1 MAMDNVYIAAATRTA
16 VGKAP
21 RGTLKDYRPDDMA
34 AAVLKEV
41 VHRAGIQPVQVQ
53 DVTLGCAIPEQ
64 AQGMNV
70 ARVAAI
76 DAGMPDSV
84 SASTINRFC
93 SSGLEAMSIIGAK
106 IEAGLLDIGIGGGTE
121 SMSMVQMPGARVAP
135 NPKLSRE
142 RPEVYIAMGNAGDN
156 VARDFKITREEL
168 DEFALGSNQ
177 KAVAAIEAGKFKD
190 EITPLEMPEGSHV
203 LVFDTDE
210 GPRKETTLEA
220 LAGLRPAFAASPKL
234 GTHTAGNSSQTSD
247 AAAAVVLMSGKAVE
261 ETGAKPIAKFLSYNV
276 AADSPKY
283 LGPAQLVAIPRAI
296 ELAGIKKEDVGLFE
310 INEAFASV
318 AIYVTRELGLD
329 PDKVNVNGG
338 AIALGHPM
346 GATGAKLSTQIVNE
360 MRRRGEKYGVV
371 TMCIG
376 GGQGAAGVFELI
388 EN

>member
-1 MAMDNVYIAAATRTA
+1 MAMDNVYIVAATRTA
-16 VGKAP
+16 SGKAP

-41 VHRAGIQPVQVQ
+41 VKRAGIEASQVQ

-76 DAGMPDSV
+76 DAGMPDTV

-121 SMSMVQMPGARVAP
+121 SMSMVSMPGAKVAP
-135 NPKLSRE
+135 NPRLSRE

-190 EITPLEMPEGSHV
+190 EITPLEMPEGSSV

-210 GPRKETTLEA
+210 GPRKDTTLEA

-283 LGPAQLVAIPRAI
+283 LGPAQLVAIPRAL

-329 PDKVNVNGG
+329 PEKVNVNGG

-346 GATGAKLSTQIVNE
+346 GATGAKLSTQIINE

>member
-16 VGKAP
+16 SGKAP

-41 VHRAGIQPVQVQ
+41 VKRAGIEASQVQ

-76 DAGMPDSV
+76 DAGMPDTV

-121 SMSMVQMPGARVAP
+121 SMSMVSMPGAKVAP
-135 NPKLSRE
+135 NPRLSRE

-190 EITPLEMPEGSHV
+190 EITPLEMPEGSSV

-210 GPRKETTLEA
+210 GPRKDTTLEA

-283 LGPAQLVAIPRAI
+283 LGPAQLVAIPRAL

-329 PDKVNVNGG
+329 PEKVNVNGG

-346 GATGAKLSTQIVNE
+346 GATGAKLSTQIINE

-388 EN
+388 EA

>member
-1 MAMDNVYIAAATRTA
+1 MSMKNVFIASAVRTA

-21 RGTLKDYRPDDMA
+21 RGTLKEVRPDDMA
-34 AAVLKEV
+34 AVVLKEAV
-41 VHRAGIQPVQVQ
+41 KRAGIRPDQVQ

-76 DAGMPDSV
+76 DAGFPDTV
-84 SASTINRFC
+84 SAATINRFC
-93 SSGLEAMSIIGAK
+93 SSGLEAMAVVGAK

-121 SMSMVQMPGARVAP
+121 SMSMVGMPGANVSP
-135 NPKLSRE
+135 NPKLAVE
-142 RPEVYIAMGNAGDN
+142 KPEVYIAMGNAGDN
-156 VARDFKITREEL
+156 VARDFKISRQEL

-177 KAVAAIEAGKFKD
+177 KAVAAIAAGKFKD
-190 EITPLEMPEGSHV
+190 EIVGLELPAGSDR

-210 GPRKETTLEA
+210 GPRKDTTIEG
-220 LAGLRPAFAASPKL
+220 LAGLKPAFAASPKL
-234 GTHTAGNSSQTSD
+234 GLHTAGNSSQTSD
-247 AAAAVVLMSGKAVE
+247 GAAAVVLMSGAACKANGV
-261 ETGAKPIAKFLSYNV
+261 KPLARFLSYNV

-283 LGPAQLVAIPRAI
+283 LGPAQLVAIPKAV
-296 ELAGIKKEDVGLFE
+296 ELAGIKLSDVGLFE

-318 AIYVTRELGLD
+318 ALLVMRELKLN
-329 PDKVNVNGG
+329 PAKVNVNGG

-346 GATGAKLSTQIVNE
+346 GATGAKLSTQIINE

-376 GGQGAAGVFELI
+376 GGQGAAGVFELLD
-388 EN
+388 

>member
-1 MAMDNVYIAAATRTA
+1 MAMENVYIAAATRTA
-16 VGKAP
+16 SGKAP

-34 AAVLKEV
+34 AAVLTEV
-41 VHRAGIQPVQVQ
+41 VKRAGIEAAQVQ

-76 DAGMPDSV
+76 GAGMPDTV

-121 SMSMVQMPGARVAP
+121 SMSMVSMPGAKVAP
-135 NPKLSRE
+135 NPRLSRE

-190 EITPLEMPEGSHV
+190 EITPLEMPEGSSV

-210 GPRKETTLEA
+210 GPRKDTTLEA

-247 AAAAVVLMSGKAVE
+247 AAAAVVLMSAKAVE

-283 LGPAQLVAIPRAI
+283 LGPAQLVAIPRAL

-329 PDKVNVNGG
+329 PEKVNVNGG

-346 GATGAKLSTQIVNE
+346 GATGAKLSTQIINE

-388 EN
+388 DN

>member
-1 MAMDNVYIAAATRTA
+1 MENVYIAAATRTA
-16 VGKAP
+16 SGKAP

-34 AAVLKEV
+34 AAVLTEV
-41 VHRAGIQPVQVQ
+41 VKRAGIEAAQVQ

-76 DAGMPDSV
+76 DAGMPDTV

-121 SMSMVQMPGARVAP
+121 SMSMVSMPGAKVAP
-135 NPKLSRE
+135 NPRLSRE

-190 EITPLEMPEGSHV
+190 EITPLEMPEGSSV

-210 GPRKETTLEA
+210 GPRKDTTLEA

-247 AAAAVVLMSGKAVE
+247 AAAAVVLMSAKAVE

-283 LGPAQLVAIPRAI
+283 LGPAQLVAIPRAL

-329 PDKVNVNGG
+329 PEKVNVNGG

-346 GATGAKLSTQIVNE
+346 GATGAKLSTQIINE

-388 EN
+388 DN

>member
-16 VGKAP
+16 SGKAP

-34 AAVLKEV
+34 AAVLTEV
-41 VHRAGIQPVQVQ
+41 VKRAGIEASQVQ

-76 DAGMPDSV
+76 DAGMPDTV

-121 SMSMVQMPGARVAP
+121 SMSMVSMPGAKAAP
-135 NPKLSRE
+135 NPRLSRE

-190 EITPLEMPEGSHV
+190 EITPLEMPEGSSV

-210 GPRKETTLEA
+210 GPRKDTTLEA

-283 LGPAQLVAIPRAI
+283 LGPAQLVAIPRAL

-329 PDKVNVNGG
+329 PEKVNVNGG

-346 GATGAKLSTQIVNE
+346 GATGAKLSTQIINE

>member
-1 MAMDNVYIAAATRTA
+1 MSMKNVYIAAAARTA

-21 RGTLKDYRPDDMA
+21 RGTLRETRPDDMA

-41 VHRAGIQPVQVQ
+41 VKRAGIAPEKVQ

-64 AQGMNV
+64 EQGMNV

-76 DAGMPDSV
+76 DAGFPDTV

-93 SSGLEAMSIIGAK
+93 SSGLEAMAIIGAK
-106 IEAGLLDIGIGGGTE
+106 IEAGLLDVGIGGGTE
-121 SMSMVQMPGARVAP
+121 SMSLVGMPGANVSP
-135 NPKLSRE
+135 NPKLARE
-142 RPEVYIAMGNAGDN
+142 RPDVYIAMGNAGDN
-156 VARDFKITREEL
+156 VARDFKISRQEL

-177 KAVAAIEAGKFKD
+177 KAVAAIDGGRFKED
-190 EITPLEMPEGSHV
+190 IVPLELPGGSDR
-203 LVFDTDE
+203 LMFDTDE
-210 GPRKETTLEA
+210 GPRRDTSME
-220 LAGLRPAFAASPKL
+220 GLSGLKPAFAASPKL
-234 GTHTAGNSSQTSD
+234 GFHTAGNSSQTSD
-247 AAAAVVLMSGKAVE
+247 GAAAVVLMSEKGLKDNGV
-261 ETGAKPIAKFLSYNV
+261 KPIARFLSYNV

-283 LGPAQLVAIPRAI
+283 LGPAQLVAIPRAV
-296 ELAGIKKEDVGLFE
+296 ELAGIKLSDVGLFE

-318 AIYVTRELGLD
+318 VLYVMRELKLD
-329 PDKVNVNGG
+329 PKKVNVNGG

-346 GATGAKLSTQIVNE
+346 GATGAKLSTQILSE

-388 EN
+388 D